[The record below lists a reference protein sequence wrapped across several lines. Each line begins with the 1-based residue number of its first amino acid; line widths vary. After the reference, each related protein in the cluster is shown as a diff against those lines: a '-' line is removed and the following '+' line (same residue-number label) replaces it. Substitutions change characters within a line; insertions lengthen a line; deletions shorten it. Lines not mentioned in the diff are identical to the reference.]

1 MFLVRVTVV
10 VPVVVELVSVLVE
23 IGKLTSTLVES
34 LDTFTATSVAAVLTS
49 STATTGAD
57 LSSVVNTV
65 EAVAVLPSESVIV
78 ATTV

>member
-34 LDTFTATSVAAVLTS
+34 LDTFTATSVAAALTS

-57 LSSVVNTV
+57 LSSVVIRLKPLQSYHQNR
-65 EAVAVLPSESVIV
+65 
-78 ATTV
+78 